1 MIDRGKRRRRPPG
14 ASKKNWKS
22 CRKIETF
29 KAGLPVTVS
38 KIEICAQPSK
48 WGSQSAL
55 LRSSEATQFG
65 FDDWLG
71 KTRGILRVRR
81 PWDTSQQIIRCVF
94 RTKYGFWM
102 QNVVSGRHFKM
113 VSPLPFFLES
123 WKIKKLSYLVK
134 VEGKGFSKSSTRS
147 KSLHGARSSSP
158 NPKSWSFF
166 QKKDHLLTGTGNPA
180 LIILRVPPYPPKTSE
195 TLTP

>member
-1 MIDRGKRRRRPPG
+1 MFAVARLRGKVVLF
-14 ASKKNWKS
+14 SSVLKQD
-22 CRKIETF
+22 CRLLLVKLRFLRATIKMRFT
-29 KAGLPVTVS
+29 
-38 KIEICAQPSK
+38 
-48 WGSQSAL
+48 SAL

-65 FDDWLG
+65 FDDILG
-71 KTRGILRVRR
+71 KTRGILRERR
-81 PWDTSQQIIRCVF
+81 SWCISQQINLCVF

-102 QNVVSGRHFKM
+102 ENVVSGRHFKM

-158 NPKSWSFF
+158 NQILFFF
-166 QKKDHLLTGTGNPA
+166 QKKHLLTVTGNPA
-180 LIILRVPPYPPKTSE
+180 LNS
-195 TLTP
+195 